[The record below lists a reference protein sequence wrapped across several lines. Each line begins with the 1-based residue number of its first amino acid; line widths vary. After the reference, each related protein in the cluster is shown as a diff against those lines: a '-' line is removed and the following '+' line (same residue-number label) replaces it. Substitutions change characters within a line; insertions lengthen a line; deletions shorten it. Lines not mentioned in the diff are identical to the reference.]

1 MSFCVRKTKNCI
13 NYQQNMNDMLPE
25 IVSDD
30 SASPTTGA
38 DKIVIPPVLKSN
50 SFSVSNNS
58 IMTEDES

>member
-30 SASPTTGA
+30 SASPT